1 MRDQL
6 YGYWVK
12 YKGKIYNYFN
22 NQYIYT
28 VSPPSYKKTPPRKK
42 HSIIDFPLS
51 PELNQVAGDDHVFC
65 IKLQKHRLHTLFINI

>member
-28 VSPPSYKKTPPRKK
+28 VSPPSYKKTPPRKN
-42 HSIIDFPLS
+42 IQLLIFYYR
-51 PELNQVAGDDHVFC
+51 LN
-65 IKLQKHRLHTLFINI
+65 